1 MTHGNPAASDRPLL
15 TPLIEPPLPPK
26 RTTSELSSR
35 VDVGSKSEGEDDM
48 GAASGGEQQQ
58 GAITTINVHN
68 PNALA
73 VKQHGAKAT
82 LGRTPNHLTLSTT
95 STLSVGSTGSQ
106 ARLIQSS
113 HAPSL
118 YQPVMMKDLGKTAD
132 EEEPVERSEGGG
144 PGVDDKGGY
153 AAIDRHLNAFNMREG
168 NANIVDYM
176 QNLKVK
182 HLEIQLSEEKQDTER
197 VVASG
202 EGETTNTGGEKGQQ
216 EKAVMAEKSK
226 AVVTKSQ
233 KERQNETQK
242 SEKLILNIDTSQME
256 EEEGKCA
263 IKIIKIKSRSRSVS
277 PRRPQA
283 RDKSPKGSEEKTA
296 HEESQ
301 ATERT
306 HGILK
311 RSPSSKS
318 MEGPELLS
326 TPTGILKRS
335 LSPQDL
341 NSQRSSFDSRASPVR
356 SPVDHSHSPVVIVK
370 HKGRSTSKSGP
381 SSRIR
386 SVSASASVCNS
397 QDSESS
403 LTAMSSRAKRAK
415 RSMSTSNFEPDRMS
429 NMDSEASLLSPSY
442 YYNQSCF
449 SSAGSLA
456 SNGDNGY
463 YDHGVS
469 SLHTSQ
475 ERIMT
480 EHAFAMHSGDYR
492 GKRYRSPGNEAVFSR
507 AIEQPTCMQCF
518 LQSRKGPS

>member
-1 MTHGNPAASDRPLL
+1 M
-15 TPLIEPPLPPK
+15 PPK

-35 VDVGSKSEGEDDM
+35 VDVGSKSEGEEDM

-58 GAITTINVHN
+58 GAITSINVHN

-118 YQPVMMKDLGKTAD
+118 YQPVMMKDLGKTGD
-132 EEEPVERSEGGG
+132 EEDPVERSEGGG
-144 PGVDDKGGY
+144 TGVDDKGGY

-197 VVASG
+197 VVVSG
-202 EGETTNTGGEKGQQ
+202 EGETPSTGGEKGQQ
-216 EKAVMAEKSK
+216 EGKAVTAEKSK
-226 AVVTKSQ
+226 PVVTKSQ

-256 EEEGKCA
+256 EEEKCP

-283 RDKSPKGSEEKTA
+283 RDKSPKGTEEKSG
-296 HEESQ
+296 HDQEVQ

-326 TPTGILKRS
+326 TPTGILKRC

-341 NSQRSSFDSRASPVR
+341 NCQSQRSSFDSRASPVR
-356 SPVDHSHSPVVIVK
+356 SPVDHSRSPVVIVK
-370 HKGRSTSKSGP
+370 HKGRSASKTGP

-403 LTAMSSRAKRAK
+403 LTAMSSRAKKAK

-429 NMDSEASLLSPSY
+429 SMDSEASLLSPSY
-442 YYNQSCF
+442 YYTQSCF
-449 SSAGSLA
+449 SSAASLA

-475 ERIMT
+475 ERIMA
-480 EHAFAMHSGDYR
+480 ENAFVMHSGDYR

-518 LQSRKGPS
+518 LQTRKGPS